1 MKCILLNQSRIVAL
15 LFFYFRFISSLYT
28 DYCSSTT
35 ETPVTWDETTE
46 AETSGAAAI
55 HLNLSDTDEI
65 NGMINDIKMY
75 NNQQS
80 SYEYSV
86 AFLIEYTHQYIFNT
100 ITYISQAYWW
110 HYE

>member
-1 MKCILLNQSRIVAL
+1 MLNQSRIVAL
-15 LFFYFRFISSLYT
+15 FFFYFNFVSLYA
-28 DYCSSTT
+28 DYCSST
-35 ETPVTWDETTE
+35 ETTVTWDETTE

-55 HLNLSDTDEI
+55 HLNLRDTDET

-75 NNQQS
+75 NNHQN

-86 AFLIEYTHQYIFNT
+86 AFLTEYKHQYIFNT